1 MLTACL
7 VVASLLSACT
17 PTPEASGD
25 ITEIS
30 FWNGFS
36 GPDGAAMEQIVRRF
50 NKENPD
56 IRVRMQIIPW
66 STYYDKLTL
75 GLAFG
80 DPPDVF
86 VLHANRV
93 PEYAEH
99 GALTQLDSYVTS
111 SGLSESDFVPKA
123 WIAGLWDQK
132 RYGLALDCHPLGMYY
147 NLKLFEEAGIEKPPV
162 TQEEFL
168 VAAKKLTK
176 DLDGDGQP
184 DQWGF
189 AITDTH
195 LVGTSILYQFGGGL
209 LTPDMKQSAM
219 DSPETRAGVDYM
231 LKLINDYKVCPPPG
245 ASDAWMG
252 FQTGKIAMAPQGIW
266 MIDSL
271 EKQKDLRYAAAPF
284 PLMGPKKAVWA
295 GSHNLAIPA
304 KISARRKDAAWKLI
318 KFLSDNSLDWAK
330 GGQVPVRTHVLES
343 KEFQSLPVQSQFAKQ
358 LAYVQYE
365 PFSLLINQMGT
376 FGDAALEGALNGSE
390 PPSEALAKAARRV
403 NQVLARE

>member
-1 MLTACL
+1 MLVCL
-7 VVASLLSACT
+7 AGCSHYS
-17 PTPEASGD
+17 ASGD
-25 ITEIS
+25 KVTDIS

-36 GPDGAAMEQIVRRF
+36 GPDGAAMEKIVQRF

-56 IRVRMQIIPW
+56 VHVQMQIIPW
-66 STYYDKLTL
+66 ATYYDKLTL

-99 GALTQLDSYVTS
+99 SALAQLDSYVTE
-111 SGLSESDFVPKA
+111 SGLKESDFVPKA
-123 WIAGLWDQK
+123 WVAGLWDQK
-132 RYGLALDCHPLGMYY
+132 RFGLALDCHPLGMYY
-147 NLKLFEEAGIEKPPV
+147 NVKLFEEAGIEKPPV
-162 TQEEFL
+162 TQAEFL
-168 VAAKKLTK
+168 AAAKKLTK

-209 LTPDMKQSAM
+209 LTPDMKHSAL
-219 DSPETRAGVDYM
+219 DTAETKAGIDFM
-231 LKLINDYKVCPPPG
+231 WDLINKYKVCPPPG
-245 ASDAWMG
+245 SSDAWMG

-271 EKQKDLRYAAAPF
+271 DKQKNLRYAAAPF
-284 PLMGPKKAVWA
+284 PLMGPVKAVWA
-295 GSHNLAIPA
+295 GSHNLCMPA
-304 KISARRKDAAWKLI
+304 KIAPARKDAAWRLI

-330 GGQVPVRTHVLES
+330 GGQVPVRTSVLSS
-343 KEFQSLPVQSQFAKQ
+343 KEFQGLRVQSQFAKQ
-358 LAYVQYE
+358 LGYVQYE
-365 PFSLLINQMGT
+365 PFSLLINQMGP

-390 PPSEALAKAARRV
+390 TADHALSVASRRV
-403 NQVLARE
+403 DQVLARE

>member
-1 MLTACL
+1 
-7 VVASLLSACT
+7 
-17 PTPEASGD
+17 
-25 ITEIS
+25 
-30 FWNGFS
+30 
-36 GPDGAAMEQIVRRF
+36 MEKIVQRF
-50 NKENPD
+50 NQENPD
-56 IRVRMQIIPW
+56 VRVQMQIIPW
-66 STYYDKLTL
+66 GTYYDKLTL

-86 VLHANRV
+86 VVHANRV

-99 GALTQLDSYVTS
+99 GALAELDSYIAK
-111 SGLSESDFVPKA
+111 SGLGAKDFVPKA
-123 WIAGLWDQK
+123 WIAGLWNDK

-147 NLKLFEEAGIEKPPV
+147 NVDLFERAGIDKPPT

-168 VAAKKLTK
+168 DAAKKLTK

-209 LTPDMKQSAM
+209 LTPDMKRSAL
-219 DSPETRAGVDYM
+219 DTPETKAGVEFM
-231 LKLINDYKVCPPPG
+231 LKLINEYKVCPAPG

-271 EKQKDLRYAAAPF
+271 EKQKNLRYAAAPF
-284 PLMGPKKAVWA
+284 PLMGPVKAVWA

-304 KISARRKDAAWKLI
+304 KISSKRKDAAWRFI
-318 KFLSDNSLDWAK
+318 KFLSDNSLEWAK
-330 GGQVPVRTHVLES
+330 GGQVPVRTDVLGS
-343 KEFQSLPVQSQFAKQ
+343 KEFQELRVQSQFAKQ
-358 LAYVQYE
+358 LDYVQYE

-376 FGDAALEGALNGSE
+376 FGDAALEGALNGLQTPE
-390 PPSEALAKAARRV
+390 EALSVAARRV
-403 NQVLARE
+403 NQVLSRE